1 MVLIFG
7 GGVCW
12 KFLEGDHK
20 LALIYQKV
28 LRNHV
33 NVQLALTT
41 VAQPEYL
48 HFYSKVATHQ

>member
-1 MVLIFG
+1 M
-7 GGVCW
+7 
-12 KFLEGDHK
+12 LEIDHK
-20 LALIYQKV
+20 LASIYQQT

-33 NVQLALTT
+33 NVQLAVTT